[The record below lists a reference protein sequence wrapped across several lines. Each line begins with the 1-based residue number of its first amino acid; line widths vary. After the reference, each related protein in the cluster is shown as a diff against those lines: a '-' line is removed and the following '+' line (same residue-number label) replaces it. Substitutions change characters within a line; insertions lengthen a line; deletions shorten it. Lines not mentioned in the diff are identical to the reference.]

1 KNEIQESIGYLSQKF
16 SLYRDLTVDE
26 NIEFFAEIHNVINYQ
41 SRRDD
46 LLEFTRLTKF
56 RDRLAEN
63 LSGGMKQK
71 LALACSLIHRP
82 KILFLDEPTTGVDP
96 VSRRDFWKILSTL
109 RSEGITIFMSTPYLD
124 EAERCT
130 RVAMMNKGKII
141 ALDEPAKIK
150 KSINKEVLE
159 IVCTPIR
166 KAFQLIKN
174 QNMYD
179 VQIFGDRINIVLD
192 NTANSISEID
202 NLLIQNSI
210 TISSK
215 RVIPPTLENV
225 FIYKIKEAS

>member
-1 KNEIQESIGYLSQKF
+1 M
-16 SLYRDLTVDE
+16 
-26 NIEFFAEIHNVINYQ
+26 
-41 SRRDD
+41 
-46 LLEFTRLTKF
+46 LEFTRLTKF

-96 VSRRDFWKILSTL
+96 VSRRDFWKILSNL

-130 RVAMMNKGKII
+130 RVAMMNKGEII
-141 ALDEPAKIK
+141 ALDKPSIIK
-150 KSINKEVLE
+150 ESINKIVLE
-159 IVCTPIR
+159 LVCTPIR
-166 KAFQLIKN
+166 PAFLLVKN
-174 QNMYD
+174 ENKYD

-192 NTANSISEID
+192 NNSSSIEEIEE
-202 NLLIQNSI
+202 LLKQNSI
-210 TISSK
+210 AISGK
-215 RVIPPTLENV
+215 RIIPPTLENV